1 VIRAALGAAFLSSAL
16 SAAAGAQGVSI
27 RLGAV
32 RATYADSITG
42 TAAAIGIHG
51 VYERGALRAGADFT
65 QAWFANAA
73 GASTQAG
80 ANAALFRQFSPTS
93 GAGVRAAGGLNL
105 LEGGVTAGSAA
116 ADLFGALLR
125 GRWLAAA
132 SLAGGG
138 VRTVDGVTHPVATAS
153 LLVRRELGLVTLET
167 RAAATS
173 SGASRFADL
182 SLGAELERGR
192 LKLGG
197 TLGRRWGDFGGAYYP
212 QVHAELALVPAA
224 TLEASA
230 GSYPRDLTGFTS
242 GRFVNVGIRMRVAQ
256 PRRAPGGAVH
266 TERAGTGAT
275 RVTFTV
281 VGAQSV
287 AIAGEWNEW
296 QPAELVAVAPG
307 RWQAVLPV
315 VRGAFRFALVVN
327 GERWIVPP
335 GVPKMPDGFGGE
347 VGVLVIDG

>member
-1 VIRAALGAAFLSSAL
+1 MTRAAIVAALLSSAL

-32 RATYADSITG
+32 RATYADSVSG
-42 TAAAIGIHG
+42 TAAAIGLHG

-65 QAWFANAA
+65 HARFAAAA

-80 ANAALFRQFSPTS
+80 ANTSLFRQLSPTA
-93 GAGVRAAGGLNL
+93 GAGVRAAGSLNL

-116 ADLFGALLR
+116 ADLFGALLW

-138 VRTVDGVTHPVATAS
+138 VRTIGGVIHPAATAS
-153 LLVRRELGLVTLET
+153 LMVRRELGLVTLET

-173 SGASRFADL
+173 SGASRFGDL
-182 SLGAELERGR
+182 SLGVELDRGR
-192 LKLGG
+192 VKVGAS
-197 TLGRRWGDFGGAYYP
+197 LGRRWGDLGGEWFP
-212 QVHAELALVPAA
+212 QAHAELRLIAAA

-242 GRFVNVGIRMRVAQ
+242 GRFVNVGLRLRVTE
-256 PRRAPGGAVH
+256 PRRGAAGGVL
-266 TERAGTGAT
+266 TERAGAGAT

-281 VGAQSV
+281 EGAQRV

-296 QPAELVAVAPG
+296 QPAELVAVGPG
-307 RWQAVLPV
+307 RWQAVLPLA
-315 VRGAFRFALVVN
+315 RGAFRFALVVN
-327 GERWIVPP
+327 GERWIVPS